1 MNIDRQNI
9 LDAIESFRPI
19 IENPVLRISPKE
31 KYRYL
36 KTLEEQSNTV
46 RYARYRVTVLG
57 AFSSGKST
65 FLNALLQTDLL
76 PSSDLATTAIITELY
91 AAPEDHFFIPFL
103 NTTPPPDLL
112 DDFKDSILQFCKET
126 PFQVLEVLNRDGVE
140 YPGLGARF
148 EQGSGDALRALLKE
162 LTAEQQ
168 RSQKRFSKLKKLLN
182 REQSLP
188 IWVGT
193 QSFPEE
199 LRDVVIT
206 DAPGLGSISDSHEVI
221 INRIIP
227 HTHLVLYVVDSTK
240 PGSSVDLDLTSRISN
255 NMRRKIFYLLN
266 KIDQQNEDERAETE
280 FVVKS
285 SIAKIEP
292 EGEQPEFLRVSGL
305 QAFLSAMLYQGRM
318 SPEQVCRIPKM
329 NPFSLMDVDVR
340 EFLSDTIDN
349 QRALLSDS
357 LMRSSLFHDV
367 MAKVTD
373 YLQNEN
379 KDFKLAASPLAF
391 IGTLSQNM
399 LNRCT
404 RAKKVFESG
413 MNIKELQD
421 NQQQAQECRIKC
433 QADINE
439 SLDDFTKGALKSD
452 NSYAA
457 IIQSRSSGAFNS
469 IYNDFAQLVNDNQ
482 KVKEF
487 TKSGSTALQQWLQE
501 RLNKSFK
508 GIREAVDEDFRKR
521 MKDLLN
527 KVYAMAVKIDNTN
540 MTGLGAGKP
549 ATIDKSELSIDIPMN
564 TGGAVFGGA
573 LSGGALAAG
582 GTYLATS
589 IAGLG
594 VVVTTTPVTLCA
606 ASGLAGWLS
615 SMGLST
621 MAGWAASMG
630 AGSVGVSSVITT
642 TTSLWGLPAIAV
654 FGPIILLGAAVLA
667 TLAYFGVA
675 RLQRKKLLEGV
686 QSKLQG
692 IIFDGYADSEG
703 NQVKGF
709 CPQTIDNVEESIKV
723 YMGTIR
729 RLTEE
734 RIDDLKTQEDLILK
748 EIESKKEENERAVQE
763 LDQLCEHI
771 KNTREDALKTL
782 SSY

>member
-9 LDAIESFRPI
+9 LDALESFRPI

-31 KYRYL
+31 KHRYL
-36 KTLEEQSNTV
+36 NTLEEQYNSV

-65 FLNALLQTDLL
+65 FLNALLQTDML

-91 AAPEDHFFIPFL
+91 ASREDHFFIPFL
-103 NTTPPPDLL
+103 NTPPPPNLVE
-112 DDFKDSILQFCKET
+112 DFKDSILQFCKET

-140 YPGLGARF
+140 HLGLGARF
-148 EQGSGDALRALLKE
+148 EQGGGDALRALLKE

-193 QSFPEE
+193 RSFPEE
-199 LRDVVIT
+199 LSDVVIT

-255 NMRRKIFYLLN
+255 NLRRKIFYLIN
-266 KIDQQNEDERAETE
+266 KIDQQNEDEREETE

-305 QAFLSAMLYQGRM
+305 QAFLSTMLNQGRM
-318 SPEQVCRIPKM
+318 TPDHVFKIPKL
-329 NPFSLMDVDVR
+329 NSLSLIDVDLK

-349 QRALLSDS
+349 QRAMLSDS

-367 MAKVTD
+367 MARVTD

-379 KDFKLAASPLAF
+379 KNFKLAASPLAF
-391 IGTLSQNM
+391 IGTLSSNM
-399 LNRCT
+399 LDRCA
-404 RAKKVFESG
+404 RAKKVFESE
-413 MNIKELQD
+413 MNIKELQAS
-421 NQQQAQECRIKC
+421 QQKAQECRIKC

-439 SLDDFTKGALKSD
+439 CLDDFAKGALKSD
-452 NSYAA
+452 NSYAR

-469 IYNDFAQLVNDNQ
+469 IYNDFVQLVNDKQ
-482 KVKEF
+482 KLKEF
-487 TKSGSTALQQWLQE
+487 TTTDSNALQQWLQE
-501 RLNKSFK
+501 RLNNSFK

-540 MTGLGAGKP
+540 MVGLDIGKP
-549 ATIDKSELSIDIPMN
+549 STVGKTELSIDIPMN
-564 TGGAVFGGA
+564 KGGAVFGGA
-573 LSGGALAAG
+573 LGGGALAAG

-621 MAGWAASMG
+621 MAGWAASVG
-630 AGSVGVSSVITT
+630 AGSVGVSSMITT

-667 TLAYFGVA
+667 ALAYFGMA
-675 RLQRKKLLEGV
+675 RWQRKKLLAGV
-686 QSKLQG
+686 QAKLQR
-692 IIFDGYADSEG
+692 IIFDGYADSDG

-709 CPQTIDNVEESIKV
+709 CPQTIENVEGCINA

-729 RLTEE
+729 RFTEE
-734 RIDDLKTQEDLILK
+734 RIDDLKTQEELILK

-763 LDQLCEHI
+763 LDQLCEYI
-771 KNTREDALKTL
+771 ENTREDARKTL